1 MPRRKDLE
9 SVLIIGSGPIVIG
22 QACEFDYSGTQACK
36 ALREEGLRVVL
47 INSNPATIMTDPELA
62 DATYVEPLT
71 VAVLDKVLAHEK
83 VSAIL
88 PTLGGQT
95 GLNIAMAAEKAGL
108 LDKHKVELLGA
119 TVATIEMAEDRE
131 LFKQAMA
138 RIGLAC
144 PRSRMVHS
152 VAEARGCVDEIGFPT
167 ILRPS
172 FTMGGS
178 GGGIAYNRAELDRM
192 VQFGLDQSP
201 VGSILIEE
209 SVLGW
214 KEYELEVVRDAKDNA
229 VIVCSIE
236 NLDPMGVHTGDS
248 ITVAPAMTLTD
259 KEYQRMRDAAIAVMR
274 EIGVTTGGSNVQFA
288 VDPKTGRM
296 LVIEMNPRVSRS
308 SALASKATG
317 FPIAKIAAKL
327 AIGYTLDEL
336 SNDITRVTPASFE
349 PTIDY
354 VVVKWPRFAFEKFP
368 SATPVLGPQMKS
380 VGEAMAIG
388 RTFREALGKAIRS
401 LETGRAGFDLPMLAL
416 GDDLAA
422 IERALSVPSP
432 DRLYQ
437 LGRGLQLGLSIERAH
452 ELTRIDPWFLHHI
465 QAIAIAERSLA
476 GTPLAAAS
484 HDLRRYKRMGLSDRR
499 IAALTGATEAA
510 VRAARHAAGVRP
522 VYKRVDTCGA
532 ELESFTPYLYSSY
545 EDECEARPT
554 DRRKVIILGGGPNR
568 IGQGIEFDYCCVHA
582 AMALREEGIESI
594 MVNCNPETVSTDY
607 DTSDRLYFEPLTL
620 EDVLAIC
627 DVEQPW
633 GVIVQFGGQT
643 PLKLAVALAEA
654 GVPILGTSAD
664 AIDRAE
670 DRERFGAVMAKL
682 GLRAPRWGIAR
693 SLDEARRVAAEIG
706 FPVMV
711 RPSYVLGGRA
721 MERIYDARGL
731 EDYFARVMGGAAGGA
746 AGSGGGR
753 EESSTVGFPLL
764 IDEFLADAVELDVDV
779 VADRTGAVVV
789 GGVMEHIEEAG
800 IHSGDSACA
809 LPPYSLPADLVDEVK
824 RQARLLATELAV
836 VGLMNTQFAIHGGG
850 VYVLEV
856 NPRAS
861 RTIPFVSKAIGK
873 PLAKIAAKLMT
884 GKTLAE
890 LAMTEIEPR
899 HVSVKEVVFPFVKF
913 EGVDT
918 ILGPEMRSTGEVM
931 GIDTDFARA
940 FMKSWIAAGGRVPTS
955 GTAFLSVREA
965 DKPALVEIA
974 RRLVNLGFDLVA
986 THGTAAYLRAA
997 GLTVGGIN
1005 KVFEGL
1011 PHCVDAMDNRE
1022 IELVI
1027 NTTEGTEAIQDS
1039 VSLRRAAL
1047 MNGIAYQTTL
1057 RGARAAL
1064 EAIAVAKRGDIRVA
1078 SLQTYARS

>member
-71 VAVLDKVLAHEK
+71 VEVLDKVLEIEK

-95 GLNIAMAAEKAGL
+95 GLNLAMAAHKAGL

-119 TVATIEMAEDRE
+119 TIATIEMAEDRE

-138 RIGLAC
+138 RIGLSC
-144 PRSRMVHS
+144 PRSTMVHS
-152 VAEARGCVDEIGFPT
+152 VAEARACIDEIGFPA
-167 ILRPS
+167 ILRAS

-178 GGGIAYNRAELDRM
+178 GGGIAYNRGEFDRM

-201 VGSILIEE
+201 VHSILIEE

-259 KEYQRMRDAAIAVMR
+259 KEYQRMRDASIAVLR

-336 SNDITRVTPASFE
+336 DNDITRVTPASFE

-368 SATPVLGPQMKS
+368 SASPVLGPQMKS

-401 LETGRAGFDLPMLAL
+401 LETGRAGFDLPMVAL
-416 GDDLAA
+416 GNDLAA
-422 IERALSVPSP
+422 LERAISIASP
-432 DRLYQ
+432 DRLFQ
-437 LGRGLQLGLSIERAH
+437 VGRGFQLGLTIERAH
-452 ELTRIDPWFLHHI
+452 ELTRIDPWFLHHV
-465 QAIAIAERSLA
+465 QAIALAEAALI
-476 GTPLAAAS
+476 GQPLATIAGA
-484 HDLRRYKRMGLSDRR
+484 DELRRLKRLGISDRR

-510 VRAARHAAGVRP
+510 VRGARHAAGVRP

-532 ELESFTPYLYSSY
+532 EFESFTPYFYSSY

-620 EDVLAIC
+620 EDVLEIC
-627 DVEQPW
+627 DVEKPM

-670 DRERFGAVMAKL
+670 DRERFGEVLAKT

-693 SLDEARRVAAEIG
+693 TLDEARQVAIEIG
-706 FPVMV
+706 YPVMV

-721 MERIYDARGL
+721 MERIYDAGAL
-731 EDYFARVMGGAAGGA
+731 EDYFQRNLLSD
-746 AGSGGGR
+746 GSGI
-753 EESSTVGFPLL
+753 TFPLL
-764 IDEFLADAVELDVDV
+764 VDQFLHDAVELDVDV
-779 VADRTGAVVV
+779 VADHTGAVVV

-800 IHSGDSACA
+800 IHSGDSACS
-809 LPPYSLPADLVDEVK
+809 LPPYSLPTSIIDEVQ
-824 RQARLLATELAV
+824 RQARLLARELGV
-836 VGLMNTQFAIHGGG
+836 VGLMNTQFAIHDGL

-861 RTIPFVSKAIGK
+861 RTVPFVSKAIGV
-873 PLAKIAAKLMT
+873 PLAKVAAKVMT
-884 GKTLAE
+884 GRTLADLGIVE
-890 LAMTEIEPR
+890 TIPI
-899 HVSVKEVVFPFVKF
+899 HVSVKESVFPFVKF
-913 EGVDT
+913 EDVDT

-931 GIDTDFARA
+931 GLGPTFAEA
-940 FMKSWIAAGGRVPTS
+940 YLKAQEAAGVQ
-955 GTAFLSVREA
+955 L
-965 DKPALVEIA
+965 
-974 RRLVNLGFDLVA
+974 
-986 THGTAAYLRAA
+986 
-997 GLTVGGIN
+997 
-1005 KVFEGL
+1005 
-1011 PHCVDAMDNRE
+1011 
-1022 IELVI
+1022 
-1027 NTTEGTEAIQDS
+1027 
-1039 VSLRRAAL
+1039 
-1047 MNGIAYQTTL
+1047 
-1057 RGARAAL
+1057 
-1064 EAIAVAKRGDIRVA
+1064 
-1078 SLQTYARS
+1078 

>member
-9 SVLIIGSGPIVIG
+9 SILIIGSGPIVIG

-71 VAVLDKVLAHEK
+71 VEVLDKVLAREK

-95 GLNIAMAAEKAGL
+95 GLNLAMAAHKAGL
-108 LDKHKVELLGA
+108 FEKHGVELLGA
-119 TVATIEMAEDRE
+119 TIKTIEMAEDRE
-131 LFKQAMA
+131 LFKQAME

-144 PRSRMVHS
+144 PKSRLVRS
-152 VAEARGCVDEIGFPT
+152 VAEARAVIDEIGFPA
-167 ILRPS
+167 ILRAS

-178 GGGIAYNRAELDRM
+178 GGGIAYNKPDFDRM

-201 VGSILIEE
+201 VHSILVEE

-214 KEYELEVVRDAKDNA
+214 KEFELEVVRDAKDNA

-259 KEYQRMRDAAIAVMR
+259 KEYQRMRDASIAILR
-274 EIGVTTGGSNVQFA
+274 EIGVTTGGSNVQWA

-336 SNDITRVTPASFE
+336 QNDITEVTPASFE

-368 SATPVLGPQMKS
+368 SASTTLGPQMKS

-388 RTFREALGKAIRS
+388 RTFSEALGKAIRS
-401 LETGRAGFDLPMLAL
+401 LETGRAGFDLVMTY
-416 GDDLAA
+416 GDDLIAL
-422 IERALSVPSP
+422 ERAMAIATP
-432 DRLYQ
+432 DRIWQVARAFQ
-437 LGRGLQLGLSIERAH
+437 LGMTTERAH

-465 QAIAIAERSLA
+465 RTVALAEIEVA
-476 GTPLAAAS
+476 QTPLATI
-484 HDLRRYKRMGLSDRR
+484 DLRRFKRLGMSDRR
-499 IAALTGATEAA
+499 IAALTHSKEAD
-510 VRAARHAAGVRP
+510 VRSARHAAGIRP

-532 ELESFTPYLYSSY
+532 EYESNTPYMYSSY

-554 DRRKVIILGGGPNR
+554 TAKKVIILGGGPNR
-568 IGQGIEFDYCCVHA
+568 IGQGIEFDYCCCHA
-582 AMALREEGIESI
+582 AMALAELGIESI

-620 EDVLAIC
+620 EDVLEIC
-627 DVEQPW
+627 HVEKPW

-643 PLKLAVALAEA
+643 PLKLALPLAAA
-654 GVPILGTSAD
+654 GIPILGTSAD

-670 DRERFGAVMAKL
+670 DRERFGDVMVKL

-693 SLDEARRVAAEIG
+693 SLDEARKVAGEIG

-721 MERIYDARGL
+721 MERVYDARGL
-731 EDYFARVMGGAAGGA
+731 EDYFGRFLLASGKSGAGGNDEGA
-746 AGSGGGR
+746 
-753 EESSTVGFPLL
+753 TIGFPLL
-764 IDEFLADAVELDVDV
+764 VDQFLSEAVELDVDV
-779 VADRTGAVVV
+779 VADATGAVVV

-800 IHSGDSACA
+800 IHSGDSACS
-809 LPPYSLPADLVDEVK
+809 LPPYSLPMDIRDEVK
-824 RQARLLATELAV
+824 RQARLLATELGV
-836 VGLMNTQFAIHGGG
+836 IGLMNVQFAVLSGD

-873 PLAKIAAKLMT
+873 PLAKIAAKVMA

-890 LAMTEIEPR
+890 LDFTSETEPR

-931 GIDTDFARA
+931 GIDVDFARA
-940 FMKSWIAAGGRVPTS
+940 FAKSQLAAGMKLPTS
-955 GTAFLSVREA
+955 GVAFLSVREL
-965 DKPALVEIA
+965 DKPAAVEIA
-974 RRLVNLGFDLVA
+974 RRLVNLGFALIA
-986 THGTAAYLRAA
+986 THGTAAFLTAA
-997 GLTVGGIN
+997 GLAVNGIN
-1005 KVFEGL
+1005 KVLEGR
-1011 PHCVDAMDNRE
+1011 PHCVDAMDNHE
-1022 IELVI
+1022 IDFVI
-1027 NTTEGTEAIQDS
+1027 NTTEGTQAVQDS
-1039 VSLRRAAL
+1039 QSLRRAAL
-1047 MNGIAYQTTL
+1047 MNGIAYYTTL
-1057 RGARAAL
+1057 RAARAAL
-1064 EAIAVAKRGDIRVA
+1064 EAIAVEKRGDMRVQP
-1078 SLQTYARS
+1078 LQAY

>member
-1 MPRRKDLE
+1 MPRREDLD

-22 QACEFDYSGTQACK
+22 QACEFDYAGCQALK
-36 ALREEGLRVVL
+36 VLREDGFRTIV

-71 VAVLDKVLAHEK
+71 VEVLDRILAKEK
-83 VSAIL
+83 VKAIL

-95 GLNIAMAAEKAGL
+95 GLNLAMAASKAGL
-108 LDKHKVELLGA
+108 LDKHGVELLGA

-138 RIGLAC
+138 RIGLSC
-144 PRSRMVHS
+144 PKSVLVTS
-152 VAEARGCVDEIGFPT
+152 VAEARSAVEETGFPV

-178 GGGIAYNRAELDRM
+178 GGGIAYNRGELDRM

-201 VGSILIEE
+201 VSSILIEE

-214 KEYELEVVRDAKDNA
+214 KEFELEVVRDRKDNA

-259 KEYQRMRDAAIAVMR
+259 KEYQRMRDASIAIMR
-274 EIGVTTGGSNVQFA
+274 EIGVTTGGSNVQFS
-288 VDPKTGRM
+288 VDPRTGRM

-336 SNDITRVTPASFE
+336 DNDITRVTPASFE

-368 SATPVLGPQMKS
+368 GAAAVLGPQMKS

-401 LETGRAGFDLPMLAL
+401 LETGRAGFDLPFAS
-416 GDDLAA
+416 GSDDLEA
-422 IERALSVPSP
+422 ISRAISVPSP
-432 DRLYQ
+432 ERLYQ
-437 LGRGLQLGLSIERAH
+437 VGRAFQLGLTIERAH
-452 ELTRIDPWFLHHI
+452 ELTRIDPWFLHHVH
-465 QAIAIAERSLA
+465 AIATAELELA
-476 GTPLAAAS
+476 GKPLAGI
-484 HDLRRYKRMGLSDRR
+484 DLRRFKRMGLSDRR
-499 IAALTGATEAA
+499 IAALTAVTEAE

-532 ELESFTPYLYSSY
+532 EYESHTPYLYSSY
-545 EDECEARPT
+545 ETECEARPS

-582 AMALREEGIESI
+582 AVALREEGIESI

-627 DVEQPW
+627 DLEKPS

-643 PLKLAVALAEA
+643 PLKLAVALAAA

-670 DRERFGAVMAKL
+670 DRERFGEVMQKL

-693 SLDEARRVAAEIG
+693 NLAEARRVAVEIG

-721 MERIYDARGL
+721 MERVYDGRGL
-731 EDYFARVMGGAAGGA
+731 EDYFQRTILGGGA
-746 AGSGGGR
+746 R
-753 EESSTVGFPLL
+753 DESATVGFPLL

-779 VADRTGAVVV
+779 VADRTGSVVV

-800 IHSGDSACA
+800 IHSGDSACV
-809 LPPYSLPADLVDEVK
+809 LPPYSLPADIVDEVK
-824 RQARLLATELAV
+824 RQACVLATELGV
-836 VGLMNTQFAIHGGG
+836 IGLMNTQFAVHEGE

-861 RTIPFVSKAIGK
+861 RTIPFVSKAIGV
-873 PLAKIAAKLMT
+873 PLAKVAAKVMA

-890 LAMTEIEPR
+890 VGMVEVEPR

-913 EGVDT
+913 DGVDT

-940 FMKSWIAAGGRVPTS
+940 FAKACLAAGMRLPVS
-955 GTAFLSVREA
+955 GTAFLSVRDA
-965 DKPALVEIA
+965 DKTAAIEIA
-974 RRLVNLGFDLVA
+974 RRLVNLGFSIVA
-986 THGTAAYLRAA
+986 THGTAAFLRDH
-997 GLTVGGIN
+997 GLAVRGIN
-1005 KVFEGL
+1005 KVLEGR

-1022 IELVI
+1022 IQLVI
-1027 NTTEGTEAIQDS
+1027 NTTEGVQAIQDS
-1039 VSLRRAAL
+1039 RSLRRAAL
-1047 MNGIAYQTTL
+1047 MNNIAYQTTL

-1064 EAIAVAKRGDIRVA
+1064 EAIAVTKRSDIRVA
-1078 SLQTYARS
+1078 PLQAYATR